1 MSTDVRSVRFR
12 DLRVDDP
19 VRKAEL
25 LDAVDRVLTHGRLL
39 MGGEVETFERAV
51 AEYCG
56 TSYCVGVSSGT
67 DALYMA
73 LRAAGVGPSDEVI
86 TTPLS
91 WIATLNAI
99 HLCGATAVFVDVRDD
114 LNIDPALIEGAIT
127 PRTKAV
133 VPVHFTGRVCDMDA
147 IIDVAGRHGLTVVED
162 AAQAFGAHVGGR
174 PAGSFGHVN
183 AFSLNPMK
191 VLAGYGEAG
200 AVTTNDGEVYEALLA
215 LRYLGTVNKEV
226 CYYPSLNFKID
237 TLQAAM
243 LLVSLKYVE
252 NAIKS
257 RLRVAA
263 YYEGALSGVVRTPV
277 VPRGAGRRDVFFDF
291 TVRADRRDGLQQ
303 YLTRCGVETKVK
315 HPILMP
321 DQPAYAHL
329 PRGSIP
335 VADRLVSK
343 ILCLPIHEKLTD
355 DELAYIVSC
364 VKDFYRGER

>member
-1 MSTDVRSVRFR
+1 MPIAVRSVRFR
-12 DLRVDDP
+12 DLSVTDP
-19 VRKAEL
+19 ARKAEL
-25 LDAVDRVLTHGRLL
+25 LGAVDRVLTHGRLL
-39 MGGEVETFERAV
+39 MGDEVERFERAI
-51 AEYCG
+51 AGACG
-56 TSYCVGVSSGT
+56 TAYCVGVSSGT

-73 LRAAGVGPSDEVI
+73 LRAAGVGPGDEVV

-99 HLCGATAVFVDVRDD
+99 HLCGAAAVFVDVRDD
-114 LNIDPALIEGAIT
+114 LNIDPALIEAAVT

-133 VPVHFTGRVCDMDA
+133 LPVHFTGRVCDMGA
-147 IIDVAGRHGLTVVED
+147 ILEVAERRGLTVIED
-162 AAQAFGAHVGGR
+162 AAQAFGARLGGR
-174 PAGSFGHVN
+174 PTGSFGRVN

-200 AVTTNDGEVYEALLA
+200 VVTTDDEKVHETLLA

-226 CYYPSLNFKID
+226 CHYPSLNFKID

-252 NAIKS
+252 EVIAA

-263 YYEGALSGVVRTPV
+263 CYAEALSGLVRTPA
-277 VPRGAGRRDVFFDF
+277 VPAGPDRRDVFFDF
-291 TVRADRRDGLQQ
+291 TIVADHRDELQRH
-303 YLTRCGVETKVK
+303 LAARGVETKVK

-321 DQPAYAHL
+321 DQPAFAHL
-329 PRGSIP
+329 KRGTIP
-335 VADRLVSK
+335 VADRLVKK

-355 DELAYIVSC
+355 DELAYVVSC
-364 VKDFYRGER
+364 VEDFYRGDR

>member
-1 MSTDVRSVRFR
+1 MSTAVRSVRFR
-12 DLRVDDP
+12 DLRVTDP
-19 VRKAEL
+19 VRKSEL

-39 MGGEVETFERAV
+39 MGDEVEIFERAV
-51 AEYCG
+51 AESCG
-56 TSYCVGVSSGT
+56 TAYCVGVSSGT

-73 LRAAGVGPSDEVI
+73 LRASGVGPGDEVI

-99 HLCGATAVFVDVRDD
+99 HLCGATAVFVDIRDD
-114 LNIDPALIEGAIT
+114 LNIDPALIEAAIT
-127 PRTKAV
+127 PRTRAV
-133 VPVHFTGRVCDMDA
+133 LPVHFTGRVCAMDEILDIA
-147 IIDVAGRHGLTVVED
+147 NQHGLTVIED
-162 AAQAFGAHVGGR
+162 AAQAFGASLGGR

-200 AVTTNDGEVYEALLA
+200 AVTTNDPQVYETLLA

-243 LLVSLKYVE
+243 MLVSLKYVE
-252 NAIKS
+252 EIIAA

-263 YYEGALSGVVRTPV
+263 CYEEALSGLVRTPP
-277 VPRGAGRRDVFFDF
+277 VPAGPGRRDVFFDF
-291 TVRADRRDGLQQ
+291 TVAADRRDDLQR
-303 YLTRCGVETKVK
+303 YLAERGVETKVK

-321 DQPAYAHL
+321 DQPAYSHL
-329 PRGSIP
+329 SRGSIP
-335 VADRLVSK
+335 VADGVVKK

-355 DELAYIVSC
+355 DDLAYVVSC
-364 VKDFYRGER
+364 IDDFYRGED